1 MPILGIMA
9 SSVLKSTTSFESIQ
23 TVTVGTPVSSIEFT
37 SIPATYTHLQIRG
50 IGRGTYNGAVNE
62 DQYMY
67 IQFNS
72 DTASNYSRHRLS
84 GSGSAASSGAETSQ
98 NQGMASWIPTL
109 NATANV
115 FYGAVLDI
123 LDYANTNKFK
133 TVKSLNGGDM
143 NGAGYIHLYG
153 SLWRST
159 SAVTSIK
166 LSPQSN
172 NFAQYTSY
180 ALYGIK
186 VAP

>member
-1 MPILGIMA
+1 MPILGITA
-9 SSVLKSTTSFESIQ
+9 SSVLKSTTSFESIS

-115 FYGAVLDI
+115 FYGAVFDI

-143 NGAGYIHLYG
+143 TGAGYIHLYG